1 MGNYVKLFGS
11 ILDSTVWDT
20 SPATRVVWITLLAM
34 ADRDGIVEA
43 SVPGLAKRAGVERGE
58 CERALALFSSP
69 DVDSRSPEFEG
80 RRIEAVDGGWRLLNF
95 EKYRDKQTKEEAVEK
110 TRLRVERFRA
120 REAAKA
126 ARNAHVTLGNA
137 GNDSVTLGNASNTL
151 SSVSSDLSAAADS
164 DAGANQQPPISVHTG
179 RLTTFGISAEW
190 HAAVRFPGAGDPMTL
205 HAEANWRPD
214 YETILTVL
222 TQLPEHNHWPAAR
235 AVCRWFWLAPDGPIQ
250 SGRIKRG
257 SASPAHLAKRI
268 SSDLRAANDWW
279 FAQSDASEAAL

>member
-1 MGNYVKLFGS
+1 MAWARFDDGFISHPKVAPR
-11 ILDSTVWDT
+11 
-20 SPATRVVWITLLAM
+20 SPAAFRLCVTA
-34 ADRDGIVEA
+34 IVECSRCLTDGAIARDLPA
-43 SVPGLAKRAGVERGE
+43 SWPAAPRG
-58 CERALALFSSP
+58 RALAAAIAELVMAKLW
-69 DVDSRSPEFEG
+69 DVTTSGWTVHDYLDWNPSAAEVRAKRELRSEIG
-80 RRIEAVDGGWRLLNF
+80 RNGGKRSAEAKANA
-95 EKYRDKQTKEEAVEK
+95 KQTVDQTVKQKLEQIP
-110 TRLRVERFRA
+110 
-120 REAAKA
+120 
-126 ARNAHVTLGNA
+126 
-137 GNDSVTLGNASNTL
+137 SNGQAN
-151 SSVSSDLSAAADS
+151 VQANFNPVPVPVPQSAAADS
-164 DAGANQQPPISVHTG
+164 DAGAREPSG
-179 RLTTFGISAEW
+179 RLTTYGISAEW
-190 HAAVRFPGAGDPMTL
+190 HAAVRLPGAGDPMTL